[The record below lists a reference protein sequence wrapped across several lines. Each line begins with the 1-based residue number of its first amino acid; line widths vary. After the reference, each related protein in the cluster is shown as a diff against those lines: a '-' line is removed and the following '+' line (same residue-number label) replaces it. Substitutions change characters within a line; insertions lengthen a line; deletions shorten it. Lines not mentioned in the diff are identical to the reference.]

1 MPVLRSWMFGV
12 GRSPF
17 ADVCIGAGLLF
28 VFLPI
33 GCAKRESP
41 AEQGIRTQTL
51 LLGNGAEPQDLDPNT
66 CVLYTDDNV
75 LMALFE
81 GLTCIDE
88 KTSQAVPGVSERW
101 DVSPD
106 GLIYTFH
113 LRADAKWS
121 DGDPVTADDF
131 VYSFH
136 RILSPGLASE
146 YSYMLYFIRN
156 AEAFNEGK
164 ISDFAQVGAKALD
177 ARTLQISL
185 DHPCPFLPAV
195 AANPSWCPVHRATIE
210 KFGKMDQRG
219 TLWTRPENFVGNG
232 PFMLKEW
239 SPNSRVVVVSN
250 PFYWDAAHNHLNAIV
265 FFPNDN
271 IATDESNFRA
281 GQVHLTYQ
289 LLPDRIEHYRNEAPQ
304 FLRID
309 PFIETEFLQFNVTK
323 PPLNDPRVRQALARA
338 IDRVALTR
346 DVLHQSCR
354 PANALTPPDTA
365 GYTPAAKVPSDFD
378 AARRLLAE
386 AGYPGGKNFPIL
398 EIQTKNDNIWRA
410 VAEAIQEMW
419 KRELGIQVQIAS
431 LEQKTWLA
439 NSHALNYQITF
450 YRWIGDYD
458 DPSTYLYLFKSDS
471 GNNNTGWA
479 NADYDRLNN
488 EADRATDPAKRDELL
503 QKAEALLLD
512 EAPIAPV
519 YYGTRTYLIQPYVK
533 GWVPALLGL
542 HRYQFIDLEK

>member
-177 ARTLQISL
+177 ERTLQISL

-195 AANPSWCPVHRATIE
+195 AANQSWFPVHRATIE

-265 FFPNDN
+265 FFPTDD
-271 IATDESNFRA
+271 IATDES
-281 GQVHLTYQ
+281 
-289 LLPDRIEHYRNEAPQ
+289 
-304 FLRID
+304 
-309 PFIETEFLQFNVTK
+309 
-323 PPLNDPRVRQALARA
+323 
-338 IDRVALTR
+338 
-346 DVLHQSCR
+346 
-354 PANALTPPDTA
+354 
-365 GYTPAAKVPSDFD
+365 
-378 AARRLLAE
+378 
-386 AGYPGGKNFPIL
+386 
-398 EIQTKNDNIWRA
+398 
-410 VAEAIQEMW
+410 
-419 KRELGIQVQIAS
+419 
-431 LEQKTWLA
+431 
-439 NSHALNYQITF
+439 
-450 YRWIGDYD
+450 
-458 DPSTYLYLFKSDS
+458 
-471 GNNNTGWA
+471 
-479 NADYDRLNN
+479 
-488 EADRATDPAKRDELL
+488 
-503 QKAEALLLD
+503 
-512 EAPIAPV
+512 
-519 YYGTRTYLIQPYVK
+519 
-533 GWVPALLGL
+533 
-542 HRYQFIDLEK
+542 

>member
-1 MPVLRSWMFGV
+1 MRLRNLAFVVCFSVVLL
-12 GRSPF
+12 
-17 ADVCIGAGLLF
+17 AA
-28 VFLPI
+28 

-41 AEQGIRTQTL
+41 AEEGIRTKTL
-51 LLGNGAEPQDLDPNT
+51 LLGNGAEPQDLDPST
-66 CVLYTDDNV
+66 CSLYTDENV

-88 KTSQAVPGVSERW
+88 KTSQAVPGVAERW

-106 GLIYTFH
+106 GLVYTFH

-121 DGDPVTADDF
+121 NGDPVTADDF

-146 YSYMLYFIRN
+146 YSYMLYFIKN
-156 AEAFNEGK
+156 AEAFNGGK

-177 ARTLQISL
+177 ARTLQVTME
-185 DHPCPFLPAV
+185 HACPYLPAV
-195 AANPSWCPVHRATIE
+195 AAHESWFPVHRPTIE
-210 KFGKMDQRG
+210 KFGQMDQRNSR
-219 TLWTRPENFVGNG
+219 WTRPENFVGNG

-239 SPNSRVVVVSN
+239 SPNSRIIVVKN
-250 PFYWDAAHNHLNAIV
+250 PTYWDAAHNHLNTII

-304 FLRID
+304 LLRID
-309 PFIETEFLQFNVTK
+309 PFIETEFLIFNVTK

-338 IDRVALTR
+338 IDRVAIAR
-346 DVLHQSCR
+346 DVLHDSCA
-354 PANALTPPDTA
+354 PAGALTPPNTA
-365 GYTPAAKVPSDFD
+365 GYTPEAKIPTDFD
-378 AARRLLAE
+378 AARQLLAE
-386 AGYPGGKNFPIL
+386 AGYPGGKNFPTL
-398 EIQTKNDNIWRA
+398 EFQTKNDSIWRA

-419 KRELGIQVQIAS
+419 KHELGIHVEIAS
-431 LEQKTWLA
+431 LEQKTWLTKA
-439 NSHALNYQITF
+439 HALDYQISM
-450 YRWIGDYD
+450 YRWCGDYD
-458 DPSTYLYLFKSDS
+458 DPSTYLYLYKSNS
-471 GNNNTGWA
+471 GNNDTGWA

-488 EADRATDPAKRDELL
+488 EADRAADPATRNALL

-512 EAPIAPV
+512 EAPIAPI

-533 GWVPALLGL
+533 GWVPALLGF